1 MIQNLITNEKESLS
15 MKKKILTTLFAAAFI
30 FGILLPGT
38 TPKNPEGTVSTY
50 AVVDPVCNTF

>member
-1 MIQNLITNEKESLS
+1 
-15 MKKKILTTLFAAAFI
+15 MKKKILTALFAAAFI

-50 AVVDPVCNTF
+50 AVFEPITNLF

>member
-15 MKKKILTTLFAAAFI
+15 MKKKILTTLFTAAFI

-38 TPKNPEGTVSTY
+38 TPKNPEGTISTY
-50 AVVDPVCNTF
+50 AVFEPITNLF

>member
-1 MIQNLITNEKESLS
+1 

-38 TPKNPEGTVSTY
+38 MPKNPVGSVSTY
-50 AVVDPVCNTF
+50 AVFEPVCNHF